1 MAIKCKLS
9 KCKDSELILLS
20 VEWNKLKCLIVYP
33 DQLRCIDETMV
44 VAVHALLVV
53 MKLWWQAVT
62 HTQAMEQ
69 VYSGH

>member
-1 MAIKCKLS
+1 MSDMCWLKATSCQQTCMAIECKLS

-53 MKLWWQAVT
+53 MKLW
-62 HTQAMEQ
+62 
-69 VYSGH
+69 

>member
-1 MAIKCKLS
+1 MSDMCWLKATSCPQTCMAIKCKLS

-53 MKLWWQAVT
+53 MKLW
-62 HTQAMEQ
+62 
-69 VYSGH
+69 